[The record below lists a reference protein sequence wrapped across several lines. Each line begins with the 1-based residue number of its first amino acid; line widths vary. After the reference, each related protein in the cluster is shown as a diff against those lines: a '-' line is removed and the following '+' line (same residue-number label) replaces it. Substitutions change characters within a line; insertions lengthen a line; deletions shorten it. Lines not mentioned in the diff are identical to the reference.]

1 MSVKAEDCPY
11 FLECSI
17 VDQQWVS
24 TELDVTVW
32 TLSLIYCQVEEFPL
46 QAVLSNRNSVS
57 TDSSVPYSIYNLSTA
72 SPSEL
77 PEPCRETF
85 EGLPFITEHSKK
97 KFFFKFISYCPTLGL
112 CSYHLMKEVLCWGL
126 SAALTFWY
134 GRLRLWAYWLLLY
147 FSSRRMWLRVR
158 PFLLGVSGGL
168 WYTSWERTGKSP
180 EWVWHAVSFFP
191 PGLQTL
197 PHDRQGGIKERLG

>member
-97 KFFFKFISYCPTLGL
+97 IFFFNLFHIVQPWVSVVTIWWKRFCVEGWVRRWHFGMADCGYGPTDYYYISLVEECG
-112 CSYHLMKEVLCWGL
+112 WGSDL
-126 SAALTFWY
+126 SSSGCLEASGTPA
-134 GRLRLWAYWLLLY
+134 GREQGKAQNECGMQSA
-147 FSSRRMWLRVR
+147 SSRQGFRHCRM
-158 PFLLGVSGGL
+158 
-168 WYTSWERTGKSP
+168 T
-180 EWVWHAVSFFP
+180 
-191 PGLQTL
+191 
-197 PHDRQGGIKERLG
+197 DKEG